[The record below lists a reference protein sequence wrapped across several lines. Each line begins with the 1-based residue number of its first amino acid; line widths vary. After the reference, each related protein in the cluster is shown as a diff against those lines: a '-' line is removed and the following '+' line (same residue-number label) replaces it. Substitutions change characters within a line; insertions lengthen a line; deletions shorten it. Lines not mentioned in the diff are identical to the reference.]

1 MDRRAGRG
9 LVSFVLILLALG
21 TVLLLVSGNNPFA
34 TGGTVALTTSGSTSG
49 SAATPQASA
58 TSSKSSS
65 AAAPVKNTP
74 PGQAKKTSPTPTPTP
89 TPAPTPTPSPIIVP
103 TLPPIFPTPTPT
115 PAPTAAPTPTPTA
128 GPTPTPTPMPTP
140 APTPVPTPI
149 PTPTPAPTPAPV
161 PASNLT
167 TQAVNSSSAQILWTL
182 PGNAARVQIFRN
194 GRLIDDFPFPGGAG
208 MVYTDYLL
216 WQSTTYAYEVKLL
229 DGGNALIA
237 DQTSSLTTPAQAGA
251 FPRLYSAT
259 SFWNTPI
266 PAGPALAPNSAAMIT
281 ASLTNYAGSAN
292 FAPTNDWGK
301 AIAYANA
308 VSRLFTVGCTLYD
321 CGTVINFRIPS
332 YAQPTTG
339 SDHHLVVINPSAN
352 SELDMWLA
360 AAAWSAGSRYV
371 SSPTGW
377 GALCPQGQHCGAAV
391 AAGYNAFG
399 GVVRPEEIAQGHI
412 DHALFFTTPYT
423 RSGFIACP
431 ATHTDGVANDPN
443 ALPEGAR
450 IQLDPAFNVDA
461 QPWPRYEKIIAHAL
475 QTYGAY
481 LGDTGGSISFPGE
494 ANVNRGYDAWSLA
507 GVSASSQSLASLPWS
522 SFRVL
527 QIQAC

>member
-1 MDRRAGRG
+1 
-9 LVSFVLILLALG
+9 
-21 TVLLLVSGNNPFA
+21 
-34 TGGTVALTTSGSTSG
+34 
-49 SAATPQASA
+49 
-58 TSSKSSS
+58 
-65 AAAPVKNTP
+65 
-74 PGQAKKTSPTPTPTP
+74 
-89 TPAPTPTPSPIIVP
+89 
-103 TLPPIFPTPTPT
+103 
-115 PAPTAAPTPTPTA
+115 
-128 GPTPTPTPMPTP
+128 
-140 APTPVPTPI
+140 
-149 PTPTPAPTPAPV
+149 
-161 PASNLT
+161 
-167 TQAVNSSSAQILWTL
+167 L

-194 GRLIDDFPFPGGAG
+194 GRLIDDFPYPGGAG
-208 MVYTDYLL
+208 LVYTDYLL
-216 WQSTTYAYEVKLL
+216 WNSTSYSYEVKLL
-229 DGGNALIA
+229 DAGNALIA
-237 DQTSSLTTPAQAGA
+237 DQTSSVTTPAQVGS
-251 FPRLYSAT
+251 FPRLYAST

-266 PAGPALAPNSAAMIT
+266 AANPAIDPNSAAMVN
-281 ASLTNYAGSAN
+281 ASLMNYGGSAN

-308 VSRLFTVGCTLYD
+308 VSTLFNVACTLYD
-321 CGTVINFRIPS
+321 CGTLVTFHIPS

-339 SDHHLVVINPSAN
+339 SDHHLIVINPTAN

-360 AAAWSAGSRYV
+360 APAWSAGSRYV

-377 GALCPQGQHCGAAV
+377 GALCPQGTHCDAAV

-423 RSGFIACP
+423 RAGFIACP

-461 QPWPRYEKIIAHAL
+461 QPWPRYQKIIAHAL

-494 ANVNRGYDAWSLA
+494 ANINRGYDAWSLA
-507 GVSASSQSLASLPWS
+507 GVPASSQSLASLPWS

>member
-1 MDRRAGRG
+1 
-9 LVSFVLILLALG
+9 
-21 TVLLLVSGNNPFA
+21 
-34 TGGTVALTTSGSTSG
+34 
-49 SAATPQASA
+49 
-58 TSSKSSS
+58 
-65 AAAPVKNTP
+65 
-74 PGQAKKTSPTPTPTP
+74 
-89 TPAPTPTPSPIIVP
+89 
-103 TLPPIFPTPTPT
+103 
-115 PAPTAAPTPTPTA
+115 
-128 GPTPTPTPMPTP
+128 
-140 APTPVPTPI
+140 
-149 PTPTPAPTPAPV
+149 V
-161 PASNLT
+161 PAGNLT
-167 TQAVNSSSAQILWTL
+167 TQPVNSSSAQILWTL

-194 GRLIDDFPFPGGAG
+194 GRLIDDFPFPGGAA

-216 WQSTTYAYEVKLL
+216 WQSTSYAYEVKLL
-229 DGGNALIA
+229 DAGNAVVA
-237 DQTSSLTTPAQAGA
+237 DQTSSVTTPAQAGS
-251 FPRLYSAT
+251 FTRLYAST

-266 PAGPALAPNSAAMIT
+266 PAGPAIAPNSAAMIT
-281 ASLTNYAGSAN
+281 ASLSNYAGSAN

-308 VSRLFTVGCTLYD
+308 VSRLYTVGCTLYD
-321 CGTVINFRIPS
+321 CGTVINFRIPT

-339 SDHHLVVINPSAN
+339 SDHHLIVINPSAN

-360 AAAWSAGSRYV
+360 APAWSAGSRYV
-371 SSPTGW
+371 SSSTGW

-423 RSGFIACP
+423 RSGSIACP

-461 QPWPRYEKIIAHAL
+461 QPWPRYEKVIAHAL

-527 QIQAC
+527 QIQSC